1 MLEKKEGKHYG
12 KKKRIFLLLPE
23 ISKETSKEI
32 SIPTTKDCYNEN
44 ANVMML
50 NVYEHYRTFYSR
62 RKATCLAL
70 QLIEGFDE
78 IWYYAGYGIT
88 DPIKCCLK
96 KGEELNI
103 PIRAVKGV
111 DFKKS
116 FSCVYL
122 FLNEFHPS
130 QEQSEEYWKK
140 VVHDLG
146 VNSSRNPLIGH
157 LLVSIMSYLEAVY
170 RGELPPVEAD
180 NKFNKELRSALNFA
194 IWADKNGYVF
204 DENGVNPKKLSTE
217 PTPLLEALLDGY
229 YKYHLEKQKI
239 LSENKIEKEQE

>member
-1 MLEKKEGKHYG
+1 MEE
-12 KKKRIFLLLPE
+12 KKKRVFLLLPE
-23 ISKETSKEI
+23 ISKETAKEI
-32 SIPTTKDCYNEN
+32 NIPTTKDCYDEN
-44 ANVMML
+44 ANVLML
-50 NVYEHYRTFYSR
+50 NVYQHYRTLYSR

-88 DPIKCCLK
+88 DPVKCCLR
-96 KGEELNI
+96 KGEELKI

-116 FSCVYL
+116 FSCAYS

-130 QEQSEEYWKK
+130 KEQSEEYWKK

-146 VNSSRNPLIGH
+146 VHSSRNPLIGH

-170 RGELPPVEAD
+170 RGELPPVAAD

-204 DENGVNPKKLSTE
+204 DEDGVNPKKLSTE

>member
-1 MLEKKEGKHYG
+1 MEE

-103 PIRAVKGV
+103 PIKLTTYVARHSYATVLKRAGV
-111 DFKKS
+111 ATSIICESLGHSSEK
-116 FSCVYL
+116 VTQIYL
-122 FLNEFHPS
+122 DNFENNQIDKAME
-130 QEQSEEYWKK
+130 
-140 VVHDLG
+140 
-146 VNSSRNPLIGH
+146 
-157 LLVSIMSYLEAVY
+157 LL
-170 RGELPPVEAD
+170 
-180 NKFNKELRSALNFA
+180 K
-194 IWADKNGYVF
+194 
-204 DENGVNPKKLSTE
+204 
-217 PTPLLEALLDGY
+217 
-229 YKYHLEKQKI
+229 
-239 LSENKIEKEQE
+239 

>member
-1 MLEKKEGKHYG
+1 MRKGKEVK
-12 KKKRIFLLLPE
+12 
-23 ISKETSKEI
+23 
-32 SIPTTKDCYNEN
+32 
-44 ANVMML
+44 
-50 NVYEHYRTFYSR
+50 
-62 RKATCLAL
+62 
-70 QLIEGFDE
+70 
-78 IWYYAGYGIT
+78 
-88 DPIKCCLK
+88 
-96 KGEELNI
+96 I

-116 FSCVYL
+116 FSCAYR

-146 VNSSRNPLIGH
+146 VHSSRNPLIGH

-170 RGELPPVEAD
+170 RGEVPPVEAD

-194 IWADKNGYVF
+194 IWADKNGYIF

-217 PTPLLEALLDGY
+217 PTTLLEALLDGY